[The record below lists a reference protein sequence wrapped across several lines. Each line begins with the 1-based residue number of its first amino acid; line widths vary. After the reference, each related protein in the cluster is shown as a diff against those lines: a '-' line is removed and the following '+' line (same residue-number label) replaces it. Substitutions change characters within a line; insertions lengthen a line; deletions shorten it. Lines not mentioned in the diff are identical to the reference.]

1 MSPVGVI
8 VGSQVNG
15 SRNQPLASVAERV
28 EMRRLTRDG
37 VQGVCVCGGG
47 GGGGGEEVG
56 RRGKEAEEGR
66 IDDQRMEP
74 VADERVR

>member
-1 MSPVGVI
+1 M
-8 VGSQVNG
+8 GSQVNG
-15 SRNQPLASVAERV
+15 SRNQPLASVAKRV

-37 VQGVCVCGGG
+37 VQGVCVGEGGG
-47 GGGGGEEVG
+47 RGGGCEGG

-66 IDDQRMEP
+66 VDDQRMEP

>member
-47 GGGGGEEVG
+47 EVG